1 MWLQTKCGVL
11 QAQISFPWLLVFP
24 AHAGEHGCAVQ
35 SGLQGQTC
43 FSCRQGAHK
52 LGSSVASHHGE
63 VKGMHVGDPSRSAK
77 ATCVGVQG
85 ERGVSSS
92 SQPSVPLY
100 SCHALVE
107 IVTCLWDTVP
117 EKKVSQMCSVG
128 SCGVPGTRIPLAGC
142 CRQQSVNLQCVNLTS
157 PHREVNQPGSVPCS
171 GTLLIALKRLRH
183 SVLGPNSSGFSHLF
197 DSYITKSCNLSL

>member
-1 MWLQTKCGVL
+1 MFRKIHPRPLRLLKGNTCLKTTHPGALCLWLQTKCGVL

-35 SGLQGQTC
+35 GQTC

-52 LGSSVASHHGE
+52 LGSPVASHHGE
-63 VKGMHVGDPSRSAK
+63 VKGTHVDDPSRGEN

-85 ERGVSSS
+85 ERGLSSS

-100 SCHALVE
+100 GCHALVE

-117 EKKVSQMCSVG
+117 EKKCLRCAPGAAVG
-128 SCGVPGTRIPLAGC
+128 CPA
-142 CRQQSVNLQCVNLTS
+142 
-157 PHREVNQPGSVPCS
+157 H
-171 GTLLIALKRLRH
+171 A
-183 SVLGPNSSGFSHLF
+183 SHLLGVAG
-197 DSYITKSCNLSL
+197 SNL